1 MIINI
6 NTIVITIIIIICRSI
21 ILSCQRWSIVAM
33 KYQSPVSL
41 LIVFDIPNVDWQ
53 CNKNQSKVI
62 IGLRPDAVSKREREM
77 VIQMEIGWY
86 LSTYHPDGI
95 DRSIHPFLF
104 FHGWLFLYKHMK
116 KMMKKYKMFVFKLM
130 GTMKTMKL

>member
-41 LIVFDIPNVDWQ
+41 LIVFDILNVDWQ
-53 CNKNQSKVI
+53 CNKNQSKFI
-62 IGLRPDAVSKREREM
+62 IGLRPDAVSKRERDGDTDGDRL
-77 VIQMEIGWY
+77 ISIY
-86 LSTYHPDGI
+86 LSPWWY
-95 DRSIHPFLF
+95 RSIHSSFPVFP
-104 FHGWLFLYKHMK
+104 WMAISIQAYEE
-116 KMMKKYKMFVFKLM
+116 MMKKYKMFVFKLM
-130 GTMKTMKL
+130 ETMKTMKL

>member
-41 LIVFDIPNVDWQ
+41 LIVFDILNVDWQ

-62 IGLRPDAVSKREREM
+62 IGLRPDAVSKRERDGDTDGDRL
-77 VIQMEIGWY
+77 ISIY
-86 LSTYHPDGI
+86 LSPWWY
-95 DRSIHPFLF
+95 RSIHSSFPVFP
-104 FHGWLFLYKHMK
+104 WMAISIQAYEE
-116 KMMKKYKMFVFKLM
+116 MMKKYKMFVFKLM
-130 GTMKTMKL
+130 QTMKTMKL